1 MIKKVLAIILCLML
15 FISSM
20 PLTVFGADKVS
31 AKLIQMEGDVQIIRA
46 GGEKP
51 FKAFLNMRLTEG
63 DKIITGSSGKAKVQ
77 MDDEVVITLAENTRI
92 YLSELR
98 GSNGAKQS
106 SISLQSGGV
115 GSSVK
120 EKLKDNS
127 RFEIKTPT
135 AVMGVRGTEFFT
147 QYYNGNVDVRVV
159 DGVVEVTVNVSK
171 EGDVTGVSGTG
182 LKTYTFPIPALK
194 QVAFSEGEAVKDLPD
209 NVEDFDLDGLPVPFL
224 DRVREINAV
233 SPDSIPEDIMNTI
246 DEAVKK
252 AVNELKERLGSKD
265 LVPDELA
272 AALEGAIAGNIQ
284 QSAPTVKEPAP
295 TTSETTRRDSYR
307 DDEDDDD
314 YQTLPK
320 ALFDVFYIDYETEE
334 EIENPESITYFLSAD
349 WEGAEISLRIESEV
363 PGIGYEVE
371 SSNEDVSKISE
382 AIEGQ
387 TSQEASVWL
396 EIIGAGMTTIK
407 ITGSATA
414 NGYEDYTRLITLIV
428 EEEEGSDNVEV
439 LYYASGMITSIEP
452 DSVTYEKDIEDEYGR
467 FLVPV
472 DIVKFSFTE
481 TIGEEDLEMQAICS
495 GGRWIIDTEEILEIF
510 IDVIESISEFV
521 NTFLAPNDIERED
534 LLLLLNNTITDND
547 RITVNYIGDN
557 GNGFKISGSIIL
569 IRLSLLYNDDTHY
582 LDTIIEFDVKIAE
595 PGSLDEAE
603 GIVRVSFAKEY
614 YADIVVD
621 QYGENAVNLKNSIE
635 NDVER
640 WLLDFNNIQ
649 VSIDGFDYSFDESNN
664 CQYISGNLE
673 LDLDGDTRRIEF
685 NTILIPFVY

>member
-1 MIKKVLAIILCLML
+1 MEVYILTKKVLAIILCLML

-224 DRVREINAV
+224 DRVREINAE
-233 SPDSIPEDIMNTI
+233 SPDSIPENIMNTI

-284 QSAPTVKEPAP
+284 QSAPTVKEPAT
-295 TTSETTRRDSYR
+295 TTSETTRRDR
-307 DDEDDDD
+307 HWDDDDDDD

-320 ALFDVFYIDYETEE
+320 ALFDVMYRNETNPEEIYYLSEETGDAVIQLQLSTKIENMIYDYKVDGAEFLYEEGEE
-334 EIENPESITYFLSAD
+334 ENQTS
-349 WEGAEISLRIESEV
+349 AEITRFVWI
-363 PGIGYEVE
+363 GINGV
-371 SSNEDVSKISE
+371 
-382 AIEGQ
+382 G
-387 TSQEASVWL
+387 TSV
-396 EIIGAGMTTIK
+396 IT
-407 ITGSATA
+407 ITGSA
-414 NGYEDYTRLITLIV
+414 NGYEDYTRVITLIV
-428 EEEEGSDNVEV
+428 EEEEGSETEEV
-439 LYYASGMITSIEP
+439 FYDALGTITNIEP

-685 NTILIPFVY
+685 NTILIPVVY

>member
-1 MIKKVLAIILCLML
+1 ML
-15 FISSM
+15 FMTSM

-51 FKAFLNMRLTEG
+51 FKAFLNMSLTEG

-182 LKTYTFPIPALK
+182 LRTYTFPISALK

-224 DRVREINAV
+224 DRVREINAE
-233 SPDSIPEDIMNTI
+233 SPDSIPREIMESI

-252 AVNELKERLGSKD
+252 AVNKLKERLGSKD
-265 LVPDELA
+265 LVSDELA

-307 DDEDDDD
+307 DDDDDDD

-320 ALFDVFYIDYETEE
+320 ALFDVMYIDYETEE
-334 EIENPESITYFLSAD
+334 EIENPESITYFLPID
-349 WEGAEISLRIESEV
+349 WEWAEILLKIESEV
-363 PGIGYEVE
+363 PGISYELE
-371 SSNEDVSKISE
+371 SSNEDVVMAE
-382 AIEGQ
+382 EYEGGQ
-387 TSQEASVWL
+387 RPQESIVWL
-396 EIIGAGMTTIK
+396 EILEAGMTIIK
-407 ITGSATA
+407 ITGSA
-414 NGYEDYTRLITLIV
+414 NGYEDYTRVITLIV
-428 EEEEGSDNVEV
+428 EEEEGSETEEV
-439 LYYASGMITSIEP
+439 FYDALGTITNIEP
-452 DSVTYEKDIEDEYGR
+452 NSVTYEIDNEDEYGR

-472 DIVKFSFTE
+472 GIYEFSFTE
-481 TIGEEDLEMQAICS
+481 TIGEEDLEMQAIYS

-510 IDVIESISEFV
+510 TDAIESISEFV
-521 NTFLAPNDIERED
+521 NTFLAPNDIEQED
-534 LLLLLNNTITDND
+534 LLLLLNNTIIDND

-595 PGSLDEAE
+595 AGSLDEAE
-603 GIVRVSFAKEY
+603 GIVRVIFSKEY
-614 YADIVVD
+614 LASIVVD
-621 QYGENAVNLKNSIE
+621 QYGENAVNLKNSII

-640 WLLDFNNIQ
+640 WLSDFNDIQ
-649 VSIDGFDYSFDESNN
+649 VSIDEFDYNFDESNN
-664 CQYISGNLE
+664 CQYISGILE

-685 NTILIPFVY
+685 NNILIPFVY